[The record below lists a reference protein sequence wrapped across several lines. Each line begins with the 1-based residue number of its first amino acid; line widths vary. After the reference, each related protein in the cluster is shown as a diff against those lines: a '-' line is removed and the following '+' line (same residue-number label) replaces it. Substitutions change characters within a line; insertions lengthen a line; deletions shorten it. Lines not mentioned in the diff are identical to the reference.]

1 MALPKI
7 DYPIFS
13 LTIPSTKK
21 EIKFRPFLV
30 KEEKILL
37 MAKTSEQEKDM
48 ILAIKQVVNNCA
60 IDKIDVEKL
69 ALFDI
74 EYLFLRI
81 RSQSVNNIVSVTYK
95 DNEDDSNYEFDIDL
109 NEVEVVFPEK
119 QEKIIPLSE
128 TSGIVMKYPEASLYD
143 DKEFLESGEEVF
155 YQLVLRCIEKIYD
168 EETVYDI
175 RNHSLQE
182 VADYIENLDVKTFEK
197 IREFMFNQP
206 KMTYVI
212 NYKNRLGNDRKIEL
226 TTLSDFFTLR

>member
-168 EETVYDI
+168 EENVYDI

-197 IREFMFNQP
+197 IREFMVNQP
-206 KMTYVI
+206 KMSYVI

>member
-197 IREFMFNQP
+197 IREFMVNQP

>member
-74 EYLFLRI
+74 EFLFLRI

-109 NEVEVVFPEK
+109 NQVEVVFPEK

-197 IREFMFNQP
+197 IREFMVNQP

>member
-109 NEVEVVFPEK
+109 NEVEVVFPEN
-119 QEKIIPLSE
+119 QEKIIALSE

-168 EETVYDI
+168 EENVYDI

-197 IREFMFNQP
+197 IREFMVNQP

>member
-109 NEVEVVFPEK
+109 NEVEVVFPEN
-119 QEKIIPLSE
+119 QEKIISLSE

-168 EETVYDI
+168 EENVYDI

-197 IREFMFNQP
+197 IREFMVNQP